1 MERLTKILSSD
12 YLNVLKEDMVF
23 DAAMLWLDKDP
34 TRRQGF
40 EKVSYELSL
49 IKVPADQSCADN

>member
-1 MERLTKILSSD
+1 MERLTKILCSD
-12 YLNVLKEDMVF
+12 YLNVPKEDMVF

-40 EKVSYELSL
+40 EKVSYLL
-49 IKVPADQSCADN
+49 